1 MTNPKLALIP
11 SGYKGGTN
19 PTVYSILPSDGGGD
33 FTFDRASEGT
43 RVRKDGLI
51 EEVSN
56 DTPRLDWSDGNCPSL
71 LLEPERTNYALN
83 NTQLQL
89 NSTLTSSG
97 TINMTG
103 NYASA
108 PDGTLTATRIE
119 ASATGSGYALL
130 SVNGT
135 DPSVDGGGGGYYI
148 STIYVKSNTGQN
160 QTCAFYGASSGSPK
174 TRTVTTEWTRIQF
187 TGFRAAN
194 SKYCYIGV
202 AISNGSDEELDFLV
216 WGGQTELVNS
226 YPSSLI
232 YTGASAV
239 TRFADEC
246 ENGGDADLFDFNEC
260 SIYLDLT
267 PFVAGFNKDISLSAG
282 TNDDRFTFF
291 FRSNGTQLLFGV
303 WAEGSNQLY
312 RDETIT
318 YNTRNKLLLTAKE
331 NEFKIYIN
339 GTLKF
344 TDTFG
349 VLPTGINKFSFATP
363 YNSNHFE
370 GKVYDTRVY
379 DRVLTE
385 TEAIELTTL

>member
-1 MTNPKLALIP
+1 MSLADDAKLLLIP
-11 SGYKGGTN
+11 TAYNSGK
-19 PTVYSILPSDGGGD
+19 VYSVFPTNGDGDFDYTRSGDASRVNPGGFIETKGANIPRIDHTGGG
-33 FTFDRASEGT
+33 
-43 RVRKDGLI
+43 
-51 EEVSN
+51 
-56 DTPRLDWSDGNCPSL
+56 CPSL
-71 LLEPERTNYALN
+71 LLEPERTNYATN
-83 NTQLQL
+83 NTSMDTYS
-89 NSTLTSSG
+89 NSVFGNNPNPTQTADY
-97 TINMTG
+97 TI
-103 NYASA
+103 A
-108 PDGTLTATRIE
+108 PDGTLTATRLQTSKIGTNY
-119 ASATGSGYALL
+119 SVISFPTTSNDGS
-130 SVNGT
+130 
-135 DPSVDGGGGGYYI
+135 GGGYYTA
-148 STIYVKSNTGQN
+148 SVYVKSNTGNN
-160 QTCAFYGASSGSPK
+160 QSIAFYGANSAPNN
-174 TRTVTTEWTRIQF
+174 RTATTEWSRIQF
-187 TGFRAAN
+187 TGQRLGN
-194 SKYCYIGV
+194 TKYAYLGTFNGTDDDID
-202 AISNGSDEELDFLV
+202 ISV
-216 WGGQTELVNS
+216 WGAQIELVNS

-232 YTGASAV
+232 YTEANIE

-267 PFVAGFNKDISLSAG
+267 PFVAGFNTDISLSAG

>member
-1 MTNPKLALIP
+1 MSLADDAKLLLIP
-11 SGYKGGTN
+11 TAYKSGK
-19 PTVYSILPSDGGGD
+19 VYSVFPTNGDGDFDYTRSGDASRVNPGGFIETKGANIPRIDHTGGG
-33 FTFDRASEGT
+33 
-43 RVRKDGLI
+43 
-51 EEVSN
+51 
-56 DTPRLDWSDGNCPSL
+56 CPSL
-71 LLEPERTNYALN
+71 LLEPERTNYATN
-83 NTQLQL
+83 NTSMDTYS
-89 NSTLTSSG
+89 NSVFGNNPNPTQTADY
-97 TINMTG
+97 TI
-103 NYASA
+103 A
-108 PDGTLTATRIE
+108 PDGTLTATRLQT
-119 ASATGSGYALL
+119 SKTGTNY
-130 SVNGT
+130 SVISFPTTSN
-135 DPSVDGGGGGYYI
+135 DGSGGGYYTA
-148 STIYVKSNTGQN
+148 SVYVKSNTGNN
-160 QTCAFYGASSGSPK
+160 QSIAFYGANSAPNN
-174 TRTVTTEWTRIQF
+174 RTATTEWSRIQF
-187 TGFRAAN
+187 TGQRLGN
-194 SKYCYIGV
+194 TKYAYLGTFNGTDDDID
-202 AISNGSDEELDFLV
+202 ISV
-216 WGGQTELVNS
+216 WGAQIELVNS

-232 YTGASAV
+232 YTEANIE

-344 TDTFG
+344 TDTLG

-370 GKVYDTRVY
+370 GKVHDTRVY

-385 TEAIELTTL
+385 AEAIELTTL

>member
-1 MTNPKLALIP
+1 MSLADDAKLLLIP
-11 SGYKGGTN
+11 TAYKSGK
-19 PTVYSILPSDGGGD
+19 VYSVFPTNGDGDFDYTRSGDASRVNPGGFIETKGANIPRIDHTGGG
-33 FTFDRASEGT
+33 
-43 RVRKDGLI
+43 
-51 EEVSN
+51 
-56 DTPRLDWSDGNCPSL
+56 CPSL
-71 LLEPERTNYALN
+71 LLEPERTNYATN
-83 NTQLQL
+83 NTSMDTYS
-89 NSTLTSSG
+89 NSVFGNNPNPTQTADY
-97 TINMTG
+97 TI
-103 NYASA
+103 A
-108 PDGTLTATRIE
+108 PDGTLTATRLQT
-119 ASATGSGYALL
+119 SKTGTNY
-130 SVNGT
+130 SVISFPTTSN
-135 DPSVDGGGGGYYI
+135 DGSGGGYYTA
-148 STIYVKSNTGQN
+148 SVYVKSNTGNN
-160 QTCAFYGASSGSPK
+160 QSIAFYGANSAPNN
-174 TRTVTTEWTRIQF
+174 RTATTEWSRIQF
-187 TGFRAAN
+187 TGQRLGN
-194 SKYCYIGV
+194 TKYAYLGTFNGTDDDID
-202 AISNGSDEELDFLV
+202 ISV
-216 WGGQTELVNS
+216 WGAQIELVNS

-232 YTGASAV
+232 YTEANIE

-267 PFVAGFNKDISLSAG
+267 PFVAGFNTDISLSAG

-385 TEAIELTTL
+385 AEAIELTT

>member
-1 MTNPKLALIP
+1 MSLADDAKLLLIP
-11 SGYKGGTN
+11 TAYNSGK
-19 PTVYSILPSDGGGD
+19 VYSVFPTNGDGDFDYTRSGDASRVNPGGFIETKGANIPRIDHTGGG
-33 FTFDRASEGT
+33 
-43 RVRKDGLI
+43 
-51 EEVSN
+51 
-56 DTPRLDWSDGNCPSL
+56 CPSL
-71 LLEPERTNYALN
+71 LLEPERTNYATN
-83 NTQLQL
+83 NTSMDTYS
-89 NSTLTSSG
+89 NSVFGNNPNPTQTADY
-97 TINMTG
+97 TI
-103 NYASA
+103 A
-108 PDGTLTATRIE
+108 PDGTLTATRLQT
-119 ASATGSGYALL
+119 SKTGTNY
-130 SVNGT
+130 SVISFPTTSN
-135 DPSVDGGGGGYYI
+135 DGSGGGYYTA
-148 STIYVKSNTGQN
+148 SVYVKSNTGNN
-160 QTCAFYGASSGSPK
+160 QSIAFYGANSAPNN
-174 TRTVTTEWTRIQF
+174 RTATTEWSRIQF
-187 TGFRAAN
+187 TGQRLGN
-194 SKYCYIGV
+194 TKYAYLGTFNGTDDDID
-202 AISNGSDEELDFLV
+202 ISV
-216 WGGQTELVNS
+216 WGAQIELVNS

-232 YTGASAV
+232 YTEANIE

-267 PFVAGFNKDISLSAG
+267 PFVAGFNTDISLSAG

-385 TEAIELTTL
+385 AEAIELTQV